1 MKKKILLLG
10 AEMLLRNVKEDDIN
24 KFSEHLYGIWNS
36 VYNYAIDNKIAI
48 TKVRNEYFEKYFSS
62 LKMKEDKRNCYKI

>member
-1 MKKKILLLG
+1 
-10 AEMLLRNVKEDDIN
+10 MLLRNVKKEDDIN

-48 TKVRNEYFEKYFSS
+48 TKVRNEYFEKIF
-62 LKMKEDKRNCYKI
+62 LFVEKMKEDKRNCYKI